1 MGVELDQSSHKG
13 PSFTLHLYKLL
24 SLPLSLSLSLV
35 RFLLTFTPPPP
46 LSLSLMPQT
55 SYKLIAPRLLR
66 ASSHAQ
72 FPVHNDTWLH
82 AEFTHTK
89 GDVLVATN

>member
-13 PSFTLHLYKLL
+13 PSFTLRLYKLL
-24 SLPLSLSLSLV
+24 SLP
-35 RFLLTFTPPPP
+35 P
-46 LSLSLMPQT
+46 LSLPLMPQT

-72 FPVHNDTWLH
+72 FPMHNDTWLH